1 MNNHKIA
8 KLTGLIIVI
17 TVLILIGM
25 AYLTSAHAF
34 WGNQSWWDTTYHFD
48 TAQIAMPD
56 GSTVTG
62 TVQSWLDWENSD
74 AVQVE
79 IDGVVYY
86 THLSNVVL
94 MAR

>member
-1 MNNHKIA
+1 MNNYKIA
-8 KLTGLIIVI
+8 KLTGLIIFI
-17 TVLILIGM
+17 TVLILIVM
-25 AYLTSAHAF
+25 AYLISTHAF

-48 TAQIAMPD
+48 TARIVMAD
-56 GSTVTG
+56 GWIVEG
-62 TVQSWLDWENSD
+62 KVQSWLDWENSD